1 MGKYLNDITPI
12 TDALPS
18 LMAQTH
24 TVLSEENNATKLE
37 ELRSDEQKIDSL
49 LKILQSVSPPPQAKT
64 IHEDLLH
71 SLSEFG
77 DGFQGAADALEKGD
91 NTLMSLATDAMN
103 RGAEYVDKAT
113 QELLT
118 LSKEYK

>member
-1 MGKYLNDITPI
+1 
-12 TDALPS
+12 
-18 LMAQTH
+18 
-24 TVLSEENNATKLE
+24 
-37 ELRSDEQKIDSL
+37 
-49 LKILQSVSPPPQAKT
+49 
-64 IHEDLLH
+64 
-71 SLSEFG
+71 LSEFG